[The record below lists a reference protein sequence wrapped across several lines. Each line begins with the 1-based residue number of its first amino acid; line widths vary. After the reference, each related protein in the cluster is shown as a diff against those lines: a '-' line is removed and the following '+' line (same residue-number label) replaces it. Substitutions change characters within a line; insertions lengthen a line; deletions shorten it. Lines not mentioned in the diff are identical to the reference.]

1 MKKVLCISLMVALC
15 FTACN
20 NNNTATKDDKATEQ
34 TDSHSESNSQA
45 SKIKL
50 VPVTETS
57 EFPDAKLS
65 LKTPDL
71 DGKVAAGTATFDFG
85 VENYELGSQTPDAKQ
100 KMCANSEQGQHI
112 HFILDNQPY
121 SAHYESK
128 FEKDLPEGVHV
139 LLAFLSRS
147 YHESLKH
154 KEAAILKTFVAG
166 NPENKNL
173 PNMEAP
179 HLFYSRP
186 KGSYIGEDAIKRV
199 MLDFYLV
206 NTDLSA
212 DGNKVKVTIN
222 ETHDFVVDKWQ
233 PYMIEGLADGEHKI
247 QLQLID
253 KNGNLIRGPFNNV
266 LRTFKTFKSEPIKE

>member
-1 MKKVLCISLMVALC
+1 M
-15 FTACN
+15 
-20 NNNTATKDDKATEQ
+20 
-34 TDSHSESNSQA
+34 
-45 SKIKL
+45 
-50 VPVTETS
+50 PVTETS

-71 DGKVAAGTATFDFG
+71 DGKVAVGKATFDFG
-85 VENYELGSQTPDAKQ
+85 VENYELGSQTPDAKE
-100 KMCANSEQGQHI
+100 KMCANSAKGQHI

-154 KEAAILKTFVAG
+154 KGAAVLKTFVAG

-199 MLDFYLV
+199 MLDFYLA
-206 NTDLSA
+206 NTELSA
-212 DGNKVKVTIN
+212 DGNKVKVLIDD
-222 ETHDFVVDKWQ
+222 EHEFVVDKWQ

-247 QLQLID
+247 QLQLVD
-253 KNGNLIRGPFNNV
+253 KAGNLIRGPFNNV